1 MNTYIKREDKS
12 QIGYP
17 TFYFKTLG
25 KEEQI
30 KSKKGRMKEIV
41 QTRMEIN
48 EKKNKKRVEKN
59 QQMKNWLFG
68 KISKT
73 DKTLSTLTKRRL
85 MTKIKNEGT

>member
-1 MNTYIKREDKS
+1 
-12 QIGYP
+12 
-17 TFYFKTLG
+17 
-25 KEEQI
+25 
-30 KSKKGRMKEIV
+30 MKEIV

-73 DKTLSTLTKRRL
+73 DKTLSTLTKREK
-85 MTKIKNEGT
+85 THDKNQE